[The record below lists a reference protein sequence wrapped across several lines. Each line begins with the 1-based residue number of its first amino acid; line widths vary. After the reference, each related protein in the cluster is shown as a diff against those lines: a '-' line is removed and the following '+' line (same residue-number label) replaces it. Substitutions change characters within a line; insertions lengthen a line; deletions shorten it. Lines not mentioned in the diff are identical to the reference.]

1 MTAVRYFDIVLQ
13 SLTFR
18 DIWLSAAKAL
28 VFGMVIGTVPAFYG
42 LRARKAATQV
52 PVAAG
57 HAVVVSIVG
66 IFLLSAAFVA
76 LNPFR

>member
-1 MTAVRYFDIVLQ
+1 MSWIH
-13 SLTFR
+13 
-18 DIWLSAAKAL
+18 AAPGAM
-28 VFGMVIGTVPAFYG
+28 FGIVIGTVPAFYG

-76 LNPFR
+76 LNPLR